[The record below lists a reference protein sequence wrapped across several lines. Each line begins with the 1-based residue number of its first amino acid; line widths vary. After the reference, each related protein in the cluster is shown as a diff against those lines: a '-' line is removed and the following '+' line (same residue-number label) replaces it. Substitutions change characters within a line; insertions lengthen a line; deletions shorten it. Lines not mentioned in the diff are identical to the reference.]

1 MIHLSDDRSHSN
13 IDTFLK
19 EAQNSSFR
27 SVEVYWHSP
36 FDSCQEMILEIDLTA
51 STKTVFLDS
60 HSSVHPIIH
69 SFVIIRHGLTYQK
82 LSYRI
87 EIQYHLSRQANIR
100 TLCENC
106 SKMSHLNFW
115 HFPPIFV
122 LLSFDLS
129 VNTV

>member
-51 STKTVFLDS
+51 IVRRFLDS

-106 SKMSHLNFW
+106 SKMSHLKLLNFG
-115 HFPPIFV
+115 IFHQFF
-122 LLSFDLS
+122 SY
-129 VNTV
+129 